1 MKRIFEITNTKS
13 IRLDNVKVP
22 FQVKL
27 LQYNIN
33 NILFKYNNK
42 YAFQPVIETLK
53 AELVKAINDSNLKDN
68 NEAQELI
75 TKVREIYKTLNSYIV
90 DNTGIDIAVDN
101 SLKYLLYAFNKNKLT
116 LTIQQE
122 LILLNELKMLKEIIT
137 LNNIT
142 ITERIKNAYKLIGQL
157 KESIIAKL

>member
-1 MKRIFEITNTKS
+1 MKRIYEIINTKS

-22 FQVKL
+22 FQIKL

-42 YAFQPVIETLK
+42 YAFQPVIDTLK

-75 TKVREIYKTLNSYIV
+75 TKAREIYITLNSYIV

-101 SLKYLLYAFNKNKLT
+101 SLKYLLYEFNKNKLT

-137 LNNIT
+137 VNNIT
-142 ITERIKNAYKLIGQL
+142 ITERIKNAYKLIEQL

>member
-1 MKRIFEITNTKS
+1 MKRIFDITNTKS

-22 FQVKL
+22 FQIKL

-53 AELVKAINDSNLKDN
+53 AELVKAINNSNLKDN

-75 TKVREIYKTLNSYIV
+75 TKARQIYISLNSYTP
-90 DNTGIDIAVDN
+90 DNTGIEIAVDN
-101 SLKYLLYAFNKNKLT
+101 SLKYLLYEFNKNKLT

-122 LILLNELKMLKEIIT
+122 LILLNELKMLKDIIST
-137 LNNIT
+137 SNIT
-142 ITERIKNAYKLIGQL
+142 ITERIKNAFKLIEQL
-157 KESIIAKL
+157 KHSITSKL

>member
-1 MKRIFEITNTKS
+1 MKRIYEIINTKS

-33 NILFKYNNK
+33 NIIYKYNNK

-75 TKVREIYKTLNSYIV
+75 NKVREIYITLNSYIV

-101 SLKYLLYAFNKNKLT
+101 SLKYLLYEFNKNKLT

-122 LILLNELKMLKEIIT
+122 LILLNELKMLKDIIST
-137 LNNIT
+137 NNIT
-142 ITERIKNAYKLIGQL
+142 ITERIKNAYKLIEQL
-157 KESIIAKL
+157 KHSISSKL

>member
-1 MKRIFEITNTKS
+1 MKRIYEIINTKS

-22 FQVKL
+22 FQIKL

-33 NILFKYNNK
+33 NLLFKYNNK
-42 YAFQPVIETLK
+42 YTFQPVIETLK

-75 TKVREIYKTLNSYIV
+75 TKAREIYITLNSHIV

-101 SLKYLLYAFNKNKLT
+101 SLKYLLYEFNKNKLT

-137 LNNIT
+137 VNNIT
-142 ITERIKNAYKLIGQL
+142 ITERIKNAYKLIEQL
-157 KESIIAKL
+157 KHSISSKL

>member
-1 MKRIFEITNTKS
+1 MKRITDITNTKS

-42 YAFQPVIETLK
+42 YAFQPVIDTLK
-53 AELVKAINDSNLKDN
+53 AELVKAINDSNLKGN

-75 TKVREIYKTLNSYIV
+75 TKSREIYITLNSYIV

-101 SLKYLLYAFNKNKLT
+101 SLKYLLYEFNKNKLT

-122 LILLNELKMLKEIIT
+122 LILLNELKMLKDIIT
-137 LNNIT
+137 VNNIT

>member
-1 MKRIFEITNTKS
+1 MKRIYEIINTKS
-13 IRLDNVKVP
+13 IRLDNVKVS
-22 FQVKL
+22 FQIKL

-75 TKVREIYKTLNSYIV
+75 KKVREIYITLNSYKE
-90 DNTGIDIAVDN
+90 DNTDIDIAVDN
-101 SLKYLLYAFNKNKLT
+101 SLKYLLYEFNKNKLT

-137 LNNIT
+137 VNNIT
-142 ITERIKNAYKLIGQL
+142 ITDRIKNAYKLIEQL
-157 KESIIAKL
+157 KHSITSKL

>member
-1 MKRIFEITNTKS
+1 MKRIFDITNTKS

-22 FQVKL
+22 FQIKL

-53 AELVKAINDSNLKDN
+53 AELVKAINNSNLKDN

-75 TKVREIYKTLNSYIV
+75 TKARQIYISLNSYTP
-90 DNTGIDIAVDN
+90 DNTGIEIAVDN
-101 SLKYLLYAFNKNKLT
+101 SLKYLLYEFNKNKLT

-122 LILLNELKMLKEIIT
+122 LILLNELKMLKDIIST
-137 LNNIT
+137 SNIT
-142 ITERIKNAYKLIGQL
+142 ITERIKNAYKLIEQL
-157 KESIIAKL
+157 KHSITSKL